1 MISFDPFWKTIEKKN
16 ISQYDLINYYNINT
30 YTLNSIRHN
39 KSITLNTLNDI
50 CSKLDCNVED
60 IIEYIPEKR
69 TRN

>member
-50 CSKLDCNVED
+50 CSKLDCNVEEV
-60 IIEYIPEKR
+60 IKYIPDKKKKS
-69 TRN
+69 